1 RTPWRDEQRRTGRND
16 FSPLHSILSQLEND
30 GTQSIT
36 SRCSRTHCGGKCCV
50 ANAALAQD
58 RYGSWLRDNALPQ
71 PATVNDPVNVVRQGQ
86 SEQFFP
92 VGRSG
97 TVSELSWAMLGKGW
111 PEIGSQWGSTLTL

>member
-1 RTPWRDEQRRTGRND
+1 MPPEPLQWYGEKGDNSPWIR
-16 FSPLHSILSQLEND
+16 
-30 GTQSIT
+30 
-36 SRCSRTHCGGKCCV
+36 
-50 ANAALAQD
+50 
-58 RYGSWLRDNALPQ
+58 SWLRDNALPQ

-111 PEIGSQWGSTLTL
+111 PEIGSQWVSTLTL

>member
-1 RTPWRDEQRRTGRND
+1 MTWFRKGEPREAWEIDDE
-16 FSPLHSILSQLEND
+16 
-30 GTQSIT
+30 
-36 SRCSRTHCGGKCCV
+36 
-50 ANAALAQD
+50 
-58 RYGSWLRDNALPQ
+58 GSWLRDNALPQ

-111 PEIGSQWGSTLTL
+111 PEIGSQWVSTLTL

>member
-1 RTPWRDEQRRTGRND
+1 MAE
-16 FSPLHSILSQLEND
+16 PLRHRPTNE
-30 GTQSIT
+30 
-36 SRCSRTHCGGKCCV
+36 
-50 ANAALAQD
+50 AATDMFYLKPP
-58 RYGSWLRDNALPQ
+58 RHISTLPWLRDNALPQ

-111 PEIGSQWGSTLTL
+111 PEIGSQWVSTLTL